1 MRASKNRCMPT
12 FRQDISGP
20 FGSKILQPIL
30 DIGQKESTSNGPVLK
45 IHTTE
50 GQKKNCVIYKHII
63 HKNIYMSKTI
73 TIIF

>member
-1 MRASKNRCMPT
+1 MTASKNRCMPT
-12 FRQDISGP
+12 FRQHISP
-20 FGSKILQPIL
+20 LGSKMLQPIS

-63 HKNIYMSKTI
+63 QKNIYI
-73 TIIF
+73 